1 MIYTVTFNP
10 ALDYVVRLPA
20 LELGRVNRT
29 ESEEVQLGGK
39 GVNVSCVLRQLGQ
52 ESVALGFVAGFTGKA
67 IEDGLAQRGV
77 RTEFIRLPGGL
88 SRINVKIKAAAE
100 TEINGLGPA
109 MDGAALEALCKKLD
123 GLRQGDVLVLAGSIP
138 RSLPGDTYEKILARL
153 EKKQVLCVVDATREL
168 LVNVLKYRPFLIK
181 PNDHELGE
189 IFGRTLSGDGEVR
202 QCAEELQ
209 RRGARNVLVSM
220 AGRGALL
227 LDELGGVHRVDAHRG
242 SVKNSVGAGDSMV
255 AVFLAGYLT
264 TRDYAY
270 ALRLGSACGS
280 ATAFS
285 DGLATRAEIEALMGE
300 DV

>member
-209 RRGARNVLVSM
+209 RRGARCTN
-220 AGRGALL
+220 
-227 LDELGGVHRVDAHRG
+227 
-242 SVKNSVGAGDSMV
+242 
-255 AVFLAGYLT
+255 T
-264 TRDYAY
+264 
-270 ALRLGSACGS
+270 
-280 ATAFS
+280 
-285 DGLATRAEIEALMGE
+285 
-300 DV
+300 